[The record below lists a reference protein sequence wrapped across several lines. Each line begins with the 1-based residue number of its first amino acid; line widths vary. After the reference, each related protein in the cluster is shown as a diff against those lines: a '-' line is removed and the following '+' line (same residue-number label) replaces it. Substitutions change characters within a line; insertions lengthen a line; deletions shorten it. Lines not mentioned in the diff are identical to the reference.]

1 MAGSNTQALA
11 CEAGEQ
17 CKRLV
22 AAYDHDTNT
31 ALCAHHARARGVP
44 LLSVAPRTATARQ
57 RAAHRRP
64 ILDRLAALQAAAR
77 QGGDDGR
84 RRVVTPL
91 TTVVNSAKRPTATCR
106 DCGAPTTVSV
116 QMQGVARCVA
126 CASVKPPPRSPA
138 PHRPP
143 VPRRSAAPTQ
153 AAPVAVAPEA
163 PMAPPVCPVHADRSV
178 VRYGLCSACLSN
190 LTATTQRFLASGA
203 LPSSTT
209 NAAQAV
215 QRIDLDAAE
224 RANWNWT
231 PGARKLRAALQAR
244 DAQVAT
250 VATCQ
255 GQAAPPEEEVPAP
268 APSPTS
274 TDAAPTAAAPAT
286 TSAPA
291 PEPPEEDAVLLS
303 ALEARGFVE
312 EELAALSPL
321 ARAEQIAARQAAL
334 QAELYDLEAE
344 KIVAESEAILAA
356 ELPEDPGA
364 LLPAL
369 PADARAALLSCI
381 DRELWGRHVR
391 TLHSIARGAL
401 ADHADAQA
409 EATTPS
415 NCGAAS
421 AAAK

>member
-1 MAGSNTQALA
+1 MSVLPPTLA
-11 CEAGEQ
+11 CQSGDQ
-17 CKRLV
+17 CKRPV
-22 AAYDHDTNT
+22 VAYDRTTDT
-31 ALCAHHARARGVP
+31 ALCAEHAAARGVSAP
-44 LLSVAPRTATARQ
+44 SSARPRREPPRPGTLAASRQMPMRERLARFEAEAAANRARSASPSPQPAAVPVAP
-57 RAAHRRP
+57 
-64 ILDRLAALQAAAR
+64 
-77 QGGDDGR
+77 
-84 RRVVTPL
+84 
-91 TTVVNSAKRPTATCR
+91 
-106 DCGAPTTVSV
+106 AP
-116 QMQGVARCVA
+116 
-126 CASVKPPPRSPA
+126 P
-138 PHRPP
+138 
-143 VPRRSAAPTQ
+143 
-153 AAPVAVAPEA
+153 PEA
-163 PMAPPVCPVHADRSV
+163 PMAPPSICPVHADRSV

-190 LTATTQRFLASGA
+190 LTATTQRFLATGA

-215 QRIDLDAAE
+215 QRIDLDAAA
-224 RANWNWT
+224 RANWSWT
-231 PGARKLRAALQAR
+231 EGARKLRAALQSR

-255 GQAAPPEEEVPAP
+255 GQAAPEEEVPAPAP

-286 TSAPA
+286 TSAPT
-291 PEPPEEDAVLLS
+291 PEPAAEDAVLLS
-303 ALEARGFVE
+303 ALAARGFVE
-312 EELAALSPL
+312 ETGALSPL

-344 KIVAESEAILAA
+344 KIIAESEAILAA

-409 EATTPS
+409 EATP
-415 NCGAAS
+415 NDCGAAS